1 MGYKGEGCLL
11 ACRGVWVVETLEID
25 EKDLWNKKYAGGA
38 HGYGGA
44 RTAT

>member
-1 MGYKGEGCLL
+1 MGGEGERCLL
-11 ACRGVWVVETLEID
+11 ACRGIWVVETLGTD

-38 HGYGGA
+38 HGYPGA